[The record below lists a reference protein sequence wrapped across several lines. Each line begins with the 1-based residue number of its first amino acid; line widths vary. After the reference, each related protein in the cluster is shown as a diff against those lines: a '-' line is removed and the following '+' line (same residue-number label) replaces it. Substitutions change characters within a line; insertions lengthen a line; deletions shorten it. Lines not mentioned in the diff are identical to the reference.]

1 MSALRRLL
9 LASGAW
15 LVCSGA
21 GAAAL
26 NIVDACAAQAA
37 ADARG
42 IVALETAC
50 PGLEAALRE
59 TGVVSN
65 LPEGWRESLD
75 SDALHDLGALAHRYL
90 DMPAQAGPDQ
100 GALRAILDE
109 LAREQV
115 NPRKSWWDAT
125 KDWLRSWFVNRED
138 NTAPWLERFIERLA
152 QSADLVKVIAYVL
165 LGLVVVAAVL
175 FVINELRIAGVLSRR
190 KQRGIAVDGAVVSRS
205 EEVVPGLADLD
216 AASLSDQPAI
226 LLRLLV
232 MRMLANG
239 ALPAARNLT
248 HRELVTS
255 ATFADVK
262 NGVRFARISQLAERV
277 LYGGGKTDA
286 DDARAVVADG
296 RSLLLQLQ
304 APEAARP

>member
-9 LASGAW
+9 VAWGAW
-15 LVCSGA
+15 LLCSGA
-21 GAAAL
+21 SAAAL
-26 NIVDACAAQAA
+26 DVVVACAAQAA
-37 ADARG
+37 ADTRG

-59 TGVVSN
+59 MGVVAS
-65 LPEGWRESLD
+65 LPRGWRESLD
-75 SDALHDLGALAHRYL
+75 RDALYDLGALTRRYL
-90 DMPAQAGPDQ
+90 DMPAQTRPDQ
-100 GALRAILDE
+100 GGLRAILDE
-109 LAREQV
+109 LADEQV
-115 NPRKSWWDAT
+115 DPGKSWWDAA

-138 NTAPWLERFIERLA
+138 NAAPWLERFLDRLA
-152 QSADLVKVIAYVL
+152 QSADLLKAIAYVL
-165 LGLVVVAAVL
+165 LCIVVVAAVL

-190 KQRGIAVDGAVVSRS
+190 KQGGIAVDGAVASRS
-205 EEVVPGLADLD
+205 DAVAPGLADLD

-232 MRMLANG
+232 ARMLANG

-248 HRELVTS
+248 HQELVTS
-255 ATFADVK
+255 ATFADMKHRVP
-262 NGVRFARISQLAERV
+262 FARVSQLAERV
-277 LYGGGKTDA
+277 LYGSGTADA

-304 APEAARP
+304 ARETARP

>member
-9 LASGAW
+9 FATGAW
-15 LVCSGA
+15 LLCSGA

-26 NIVDACAAQAA
+26 DVVDACAAQAA
-37 ADARG
+37 ADTRG

-59 TGVVSN
+59 TGVVTN
-65 LPEGWRESLD
+65 LPQGWRESLD
-75 SDALHDLGALAHRYL
+75 SNALRDLGALTHRYL
-90 DMPAQAGPDQ
+90 EMPAQARPDQ
-100 GALRAILDE
+100 AELRAILDE
-109 LAREQV
+109 LAREQA
-115 NPRKSWWDAT
+115 NPRKSWWDAA
-125 KDWLRSWFVNRED
+125 KEWLRSWFVDREGSS
-138 NTAPWLERFIERLA
+138 ASWLERFIERLT
-152 QSADLVKVIAYVL
+152 QSADLVKAIAYVL
-165 LGLVVVAAVL
+165 LGIVVVAAVL

-190 KQRGIAVDGAVVSRS
+190 RQGVIAVNGAVVSRS
-205 EEVVPGLADLD
+205 EAAVPGLADLD
-216 AASLSDQPAI
+216 AASLSDQPTI

-232 MRMLANG
+232 ARMLANG

-248 HRELVTS
+248 HRELVSS

-286 DDARAVVADG
+286 DEARAVVADG

-304 APEAARP
+304 APETAQP